1 MHAVAS
7 VVSLCKPMGCSPPCS
22 SVHGDSPGKN
32 TGVCCHALLQG
43 IFPHPG
49 IELVSHSPALAGGF
63 FTTSTTGSRTIIIFL
78 RPELCSYLVTESC
91 PTLCDPTSL
100 LCLWDFPGENS
111 GVGCHFLLQEIFP
124 IQGSNLSLLHWQM
137 DSLPSP
143 WGSPKAKIPP
153 SNFPY

>member
-1 MHAVAS
+1 MLLCPWGFSRQEYWS
-7 VVSLCKPMGCSPPCS
+7 VLPCP
-22 SVHGDSPGKN
+22 SPGD
-32 TGVCCHALLQG
+32 L
-43 IFPHPG
+43 PHPG

-124 IQGSNLSLLHWQM
+124 IQGSNPSLLHWQM

-143 WGSPKAKIPP
+143 WGSPKAKIHLLIFRINWSLKTKPQ
-153 SNFPY
+153 